1 MTRIRKAL
9 DNLYKEITRT
19 RHTRLQEQKY
29 QSDLIQAWKLL
40 DVEVKILETKKDK
53 QDEKA

>member
-40 DVEVKILETKKDK
+40 DVEVKIHETKKDK
-53 QDEKA
+53 DEKA